1 MAVSDLNVRIAV
13 NFREFDRSMRQVEA
27 RMRKSAEQLRGMAD
41 GLSMSLTLPLLGIG
55 AAAIKAAG
63 DFETLDKAL
72 NTTMRNA
79 GYTTEQAAAEL
90 ERLRQI
96 ALAPGIDL
104 EQAVKGSIRL
114 QSVGFSAERARVTIA
129 ELANALAAS
138 GGSADQLDSV
148 TRQFS
153 QMSSKGR
160 ILQEDL
166 SVILENMPGLAKTIK
181 DTFGTIS
188 ADALRE
194 AGVSADEF
202 IDKITQGLAKTERV
216 QGGIANA
223 VNNAQSALKQF
234 FATIGT
240 EINKVYNINEIADAF
255 SETLGRLAD
264 YFRLLD
270 PETKKSILNFALF
283 AAALGPAI
291 KVMQLFY
298 SGGVAVVQGIRFLG
312 DSIKGLSSFALSAA
326 SALQKMSF
334 AQKALA
340 GAGVVLAITALVYA
354 YNAVTDSLNDL
365 RSEYNLMNAAKK
377 TEAEVRQRGNELA
390 SEELGRVNA
399 LIAVAKNEAASKDER
414 TRALLALQKEYPAY
428 FANIQTEKIDV
439 AQLEK
444 GYIALKDSILKS
456 ALARAGNEKLTKLAD
471 EQLNLE
477 EEIVRKQEYYN
488 KFLSQEVELRLIN
501 NSVTQAGRDAE
512 LKNLAEKR
520 KAWKAEFDA
529 VQRALEY
536 KKKESDAIA
545 NGVAAV
551 QSSIATT
558 TAATTAN
565 EDLAQSNNEA
575 AAAAASLAASEKN
588 KNKVL
593 AEQKDRYKELFDLM
607 DETEARAIK
616 LEAATRAYY
625 DAIAIQ
631 RFQGNFGAD
640 QTAPS
645 EGDIQA
651 AFPDSTPAIP
661 TISFTD
667 EELKKLDELKESLR
681 LAREEQDLFTGSTDS
696 FFEAWKK
703 GGEAQKAVA
712 DSVLNSIQTL
722 NSQGSASFQE
732 YAAAA
737 VSSALQVA
745 KSMAIEGIFKA
756 VSSAMKLPFPA
767 NIAAG
772 ALAAGAASALFNGLQ
787 SKIQPPKLAQGGLAY
802 GPTLAMVG
810 DNRMAGIDPEVIAP
824 LSKLQDML
832 GGSQRVEVMGKISG
846 RDLMLVMNKEVES
859 TNRYR

>member
-41 GLSMSLTLPLLGIG
+41 GLSMSLTLPLIGIG

-188 ADALRE
+188 ADALRD

-298 SGGVAVVQGIRFLG
+298 SGGVAVVQGIRFMG
-312 DSIKGLSSFALSAA
+312 DNFKVLSEKTSNAVA
-326 SALQKMSF
+326 ALQKMTV

-340 GAGVVLAITALVYA
+340 AGTVIGAI
-354 YNAVTDSLNDL
+354 
-365 RSEYNLMNAAKK
+365 
-377 TEAEVRQRGNELA
+377 
-390 SEELGRVNA
+390 
-399 LIAVAKNEAASKDER
+399 
-414 TRALLALQKEYPAY
+414 ALLAGAFVLLSDKIKNANTAYATLSEIRAKANEQVSTERAAIIPLIAILKDENATRDEKAKALGRLQEISPKY
-428 FANIQTEKIDV
+428 FANLDIEKLSIAELTKLQDQYIESLLRAARVKAAEEKLIELDKERIRLEEQKLRLTQKSTV
-439 AQLEK
+439 AFQQATAGFGSYTALEK
-444 GYIALKDSILKS
+444 QSSAVKQELIADTDRALQSIKNQTDAVTGLIRANLDLPQTTNNVKNATGDLNKATDANTESTLKS
-456 ALARAGNEKLTKLAD
+456 A
-471 EQLNLE
+471 
-477 EEIVRKQEYYN
+477 
-488 KFLSQEVELRLIN
+488 
-501 NSVTQAGRDAE
+501 
-512 LKNLAEKR
+512 
-520 KAWKAEFDA
+520 KAIK
-529 VQRALEY
+529 
-536 KKKESDAIA
+536 
-545 NGVAAV
+545 
-551 QSSIATT
+551 
-558 TAATTAN
+558 
-565 EDLAQSNNEA
+565 
-575 AAAAASLAASEKN
+575 
-588 KNKVL
+588 
-593 AEQKDRYKELFDLM
+593 EQKDRYQELFDLM

-625 DAIAIQ
+625 DAVAIQ

-640 QTAPS
+640 PTAPS
-645 EGDIQA
+645 EGDIMS
-651 AFPDSTPAIP
+651 AFPQADQQTPG
-661 TISFTD
+661 ISFTN
-667 EELKKLDELKESLR
+667 EQLSSLDELREKLK
-681 LAREEQDLFTGSTDS
+681 LTREEQEAFTYSTGD
-696 FFEAWKK
+696 FFAMWKD
-703 GGEAQKAVA
+703 GGEAQKAMT

>member
-1 MAVSDLNVRIAV
+1 MMQTSEKLRSIA
-13 NFREFDRSMRQVEA
+13 DDM
-27 RMRKSAEQLRGMAD
+27 
-41 GLSMSLTLPLLGIG
+41 SMSITLPIIGIG

-90 ERLRQI
+90 EKLRQI

-114 QSVGFSAERARVTIA
+114 QSVGFSAERARVTMA

-188 ADALRE
+188 ADALRD

-234 FATIGT
+234 FATIGN
-240 EINKVYNINEIADAF
+240 EINKVYNVNEVTDRF
-255 SETLGRLAD
+255 GETLNRLAT

-270 PETKKSILNFALF
+270 PETKKSILNYALY
-283 AAALGPAI
+283 AAAIGPAV

-298 SGGVAVVQGIRFLG
+298 SGGVAVVTGLRAIGGGLEFI
-312 DSIKGLSSFALSAA
+312 IKKISKTIVAFVELNAAQKIFA
-326 SALQKMSF
+326 SA
-334 AQKALA
+334 
-340 GAGVVLAITALVYA
+340 GAIIAIAAIVQVY
-354 YNAVTDSLNDL
+354 NSVTESLNDL
-365 RSEYNLMNAAKK
+365 RSEYNLLNAAKK
-377 TEAEVRQRGNELA
+377 TEAEIRQRGNELA

-428 FANIQTEKIDV
+428 FANIKAEKIDV
-439 AQLEK
+439 ALLEK
-444 GYIALKDSILKS
+444 GYIALKESITKS
-456 ALARAGNEKLTKLAD
+456 ALARAGTERLTKLSD
-471 EQLNLE
+471 EQLTLE
-477 EEIVRKQEYYN
+477 EELVKQKEYYN
-488 KFLSQEVELRLIN
+488 EFLSAEVESRIRN
-501 NSVTQAGRDAE
+501 DNVTSAFIAKE
-512 LKNLAEKR
+512 LKQLAEKR
-520 KAWKAEFDA
+520 RSWKIEFDA
-529 VQRALEY
+529 TEKALEY
-536 KKKESDAIA
+536 KKKEIDAIA

-551 QSSIATT
+551 QTSIEKTKVAQG
-558 TAATTAN
+558 AN
-565 EDLAQSNNEA
+565 EDLAKSNDNASA
-575 AAAAASLAASEKN
+575 AADRLTISEKN

-640 QTAPS
+640 PTAPS
-645 EGDIQA
+645 EADIIS
-651 AFPDSTPAIP
+651 AFPQADQQTPG
-661 TISFTD
+661 ISFTN
-667 EELKKLDELKESLR
+667 EQLSSLDELREKLK
-681 LAREEQDLFTGSTDS
+681 LTREEQEAFTYSTGD
-696 FFEAWKK
+696 FFAMWKD
-703 GGEAQKAVA
+703 GGEAQKAMT
-712 DSVLNSIQTL
+712 DSVLNSIQSL

>member
-13 NFREFDRSMRQVEA
+13 YFREFDRSMRQVER
-27 RMRKSAEQLRGMAD
+27 RMMQTSEKLRSIAD
-41 GLSMSLTLPLLGIG
+41 DMSMSITLPLIGVG

-72 NTTMRNA
+72 STTMRNA
-79 GYTTEQAAAEL
+79 GYTTQQATEEL
-90 ERLRQI
+90 EKLRQI

-188 ADALRE
+188 ADALRD

-234 FATIGT
+234 FATIGN

-255 SETLGRLAD
+255 SETLGKVAE
-264 YFRLLD
+264 YFRLLE
-270 PETKKSILNFALF
+270 PETKKSIINYALY
-283 AAALGPAI
+283 AAAIGPAI

-298 SGGVAVVQGIRFLG
+298 SGGVALISGIRF
-312 DSIKGLSSFALSAA
+312 IAAGLKNLSGVTLNAVA
-326 SALQKMSF
+326 ALQKMTV

-340 GAGVVLAITALVYA
+340 AGTVIGAI
-354 YNAVTDSLNDL
+354 
-365 RSEYNLMNAAKK
+365 
-377 TEAEVRQRGNELA
+377 
-390 SEELGRVNA
+390 
-399 LIAVAKNEAASKDER
+399 
-414 TRALLALQKEYPAY
+414 ALLAGAFVLLSDKIKTANTAYATLSEIRAKANEQVSTERAAIIPLIAILKDENATRDEKAKALGRLQEISPKY
-428 FANIQTEKIDV
+428 FASLDVEKLSIAELTKLQDQYIESLLRAARVKAAEEKLIELDKERIRLEELKLRLTQKSTVAFQQMTGGFGSYTAYTEGSANSRKQFIEDTERSLQSIKNQTDAVTGLIRANLDLPQTTNNVKNATGDLNKVTDANTE
-439 AQLEK
+439 
-444 GYIALKDSILKS
+444 STLKS
-456 ALARAGNEKLTKLAD
+456 A
-471 EQLNLE
+471 
-477 EEIVRKQEYYN
+477 
-488 KFLSQEVELRLIN
+488 
-501 NSVTQAGRDAE
+501 
-512 LKNLAEKR
+512 
-520 KAWKAEFDA
+520 KAIK
-529 VQRALEY
+529 
-536 KKKESDAIA
+536 
-545 NGVAAV
+545 
-551 QSSIATT
+551 
-558 TAATTAN
+558 
-565 EDLAQSNNEA
+565 
-575 AAAAASLAASEKN
+575 
-588 KNKVL
+588 
-593 AEQKDRYKELFDLM
+593 EQKDRYQELFDLM

-640 QTAPS
+640 PTAPS
-645 EGDIQA
+645 EGDIMS
-651 AFPDSTPAIP
+651 AFPQADQQTPG
-661 TISFTD
+661 ISFTN
-667 EELKKLDELKESLR
+667 EQLSSLDELREKLK
-681 LAREEQDLFTGSTDS
+681 LTREEQEAFTYSTGN
-696 FFEAWKK
+696 FFAMWKD
-703 GGEAQKAVA
+703 GGEAQKAMT
-712 DSVLNSIQTL
+712 DSVLNSIQSL

>member
-13 NFREFDRSMRQVEA
+13 NFREFDRSMRQVER
-27 RMRKSAEQLRGMAD
+27 RMMQASEKLRSVAD
-41 GLSMSLTLPLLGIG
+41 DMSMSITLPIIGIG

-90 ERLRQI
+90 EKLRQI
-96 ALAPGIDL
+96 GLAPGIDL

-138 GGSADQLDSV
+138 GGSADQLDGV

-166 SVILENMPGLAKTIK
+166 TIILENMPGLAKTIK

-188 ADALRE
+188 AEALRD

-234 FATIGT
+234 FATIGN
-240 EINKVYNINEIADAF
+240 EINKVYNINEIADTF
-255 SETLGRLAD
+255 SETLGKVAE
-264 YFRLLD
+264 YFKLLE
-270 PETKKSILNFALF
+270 PETKKSIINYALY
-283 AAALGPAI
+283 AAAIGPAI

-298 SGGVAVVQGIRFLG
+298 SGGVALVSGIRF
-312 DSIKGLSSFALSAA
+312 IANGLKNLSGVALQAVA
-326 SALQKMSF
+326 ALQKMTI

-340 GAGVVLAITALVYA
+340 AGTVIGAI
-354 YNAVTDSLNDL
+354 
-365 RSEYNLMNAAKK
+365 
-377 TEAEVRQRGNELA
+377 
-390 SEELGRVNA
+390 
-399 LIAVAKNEAASKDER
+399 
-414 TRALLALQKEYPAY
+414 ALLAGAFVLLSDKIKNANTAYATLSEIRAKANEQVSTERAAIIPLIAILKDENATRDEKAKALGRLQEIAPKY
-428 FANIQTEKIDV
+428 FANLDVEKLSIAELTKLQDQYIESLLRAARVKAAEEKLIELDKERIRLEEQKLRLTQKSTVAFQQATAGFGSYTAVEKQSSAVKQELIADTDRALQSIKNQTDAVTGLIRANLDLPQTTNNV
-439 AQLEK
+439 ANATGDLNKVTDANTES
-444 GYIALKDSILKS
+444 ALKS
-456 ALARAGNEKLTKLAD
+456 A
-471 EQLNLE
+471 
-477 EEIVRKQEYYN
+477 
-488 KFLSQEVELRLIN
+488 
-501 NSVTQAGRDAE
+501 
-512 LKNLAEKR
+512 
-520 KAWKAEFDA
+520 KAIK
-529 VQRALEY
+529 
-536 KKKESDAIA
+536 
-545 NGVAAV
+545 
-551 QSSIATT
+551 
-558 TAATTAN
+558 
-565 EDLAQSNNEA
+565 
-575 AAAAASLAASEKN
+575 
-588 KNKVL
+588 
-593 AEQKDRYKELFDLM
+593 EQKDRYQELFDLM

-631 RFQGNFGAD
+631 RFQANFGTD
-640 QTAPS
+640 PTAPS
-645 EGDIQA
+645 EGDIMS
-651 AFPDSTPAIP
+651 AFPQADQQTPG
-661 TISFTD
+661 ISFTN
-667 EELKKLDELKESLR
+667 EELSSLDALREKLKLT
-681 LAREEQDLFTGSTDS
+681 REEQEAFTYSTGD
-696 FFEAWKK
+696 FFAMWKD
-703 GGEAQKAVA
+703 GGEAQKAMT
-712 DSVLNSIQTL
+712 DSVLNSIQSL